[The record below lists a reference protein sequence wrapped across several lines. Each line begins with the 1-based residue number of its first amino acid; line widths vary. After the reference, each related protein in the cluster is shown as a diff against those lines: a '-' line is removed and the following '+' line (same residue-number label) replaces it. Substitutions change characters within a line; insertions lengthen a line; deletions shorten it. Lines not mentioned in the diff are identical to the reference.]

1 MFTLTKTATTD
12 LRQADRLTGDSSE
25 VNLRLALRWRHA
37 YGRKYYDVVNR
48 F

>member
-1 MFTLTKTATTD
+1 MFTFTKTATSD
-12 LRQADRLTGDSSE
+12 LQQADRPTNFISN

-37 YGRKYYDVVNR
+37 YGRKYYAVVNR